1 MEERKRWYARV
12 FKITMEEAL
21 VKVLLEFK
29 LYLGQEDTEVELD
42 PLNVTA
48 ELERL
53 GQDPSSNIQPAD
65 FGATFEFFKRLKRKM
80 IKMVPMQT
88 TAKCRYSSGTDL
100 KHLATSPRHEVP
112 ELKTF
117 WVTNTE
123 RLTNVASQQ
132 IQMGVFSVEEEEEI
146 RQHEKFSMLHPASF
160 QSDQSATLDCT
171 DFVRQGLSQMRQ
183 QTIDSDD
190 DLEFSSSDSEERAE
204 PNTIDGSD
212 NRAGKTQAAYSN
224 QSRVQWSRQ
233 SSILQSI
240 SGGQTVASEAISRK
254 SNYRKRAMTVL
265 GQESNYS
272 LASTSAPRK
281 IPLGVDSKQYKPDQ
295 PEPAKQYL
303 RPKNRFNGVYFN
315 CFAGIC
321 GGVLAGTAVFP
332 LPPKQEKVHF
342 MQSVMAPMDH
352 LDGQPDSQYLDNVVL
367 HMMIRLDSWDYPTR
381 LDYLDRNG
389 RAGYEVFD
397 KVKYFILSYFSTYR
411 AIFAKNYYFYQC

>member
-1 MEERKRWYARV
+1 M
-12 FKITMEEAL
+12 FKITLEEAL

-29 LYLGQEDTEVELD
+29 LYLGQEETEVELD

-48 ELERL
+48 EVERL
-53 GQDPSSNIQPAD
+53 GQDPDSHIQPAD

-80 IKMVPMQT
+80 IRMVPMQT
-88 TAKCRYSSGTDL
+88 TSKCRYSSGTDL

-117 WVTNTE
+117 WVANTE

-146 RQHEKFSMLHPASF
+146 RQYERFTMLHPASF
-160 QSDQSATLDCT
+160 QNDQSSTLDCT

-183 QTIDSDD
+183 QTIDSDE
-190 DLEFSSSDSEERAE
+190 DLEFSGSDSEDRLDSINSEGPENNA
-204 PNTIDGSD
+204 
-212 NRAGKTQAAYSN
+212 AKAQAAYSN
-224 QSRVQWSRQ
+224 QSRSQWDKQ
-233 SSILQSI
+233 SSHLQSI
-240 SGGQTVASEAISRK
+240 SGGQTVYSEAISRK
-254 SNYRKRAMTVL
+254 SAYRKRAMTVV
-265 GQESNYS
+265 GRESNFS
-272 LASTSAPRK
+272 LPSTSAPKK
-281 IPLGVDSKQYKPDQ
+281 IPLGVNSKQYRPDQ

-303 RPKNRFNGVYFN
+303 RPKNKFNGVYFN

-342 MQSVMAPMDH
+342 MQSIMAPMDH

-381 LDYLDRNG
+381 LDYLDRDG
-389 RAGYEVFD
+389 KAGYEIFD
-397 KVKYFILSYFSTYR
+397 QVRTESFLVHFGYLGS
-411 AIFAKNYYFYQC
+411 